1 MANVQ
6 TSYVKKLATRK
17 IVTGTVEGI
26 KLENVAIQGLTFFI
40 KTVGTAEATITQIL
54 QALKRITVSIGGQ
67 DDYNISGQA
76 LYYYNRFFLGGS
88 EVSTAVDGSAETRWL
103 SLYLPFEM
111 IRGFKPTDTLLDLR
125 PRSNGSLIQA
135 FVTMETATSANVGA
149 TSEISVYQH
158 YYNYGN
164 YERPVAFRKQMREK
178 QITVADGSSQILTID
193 YGDDFDDIARMM
205 CFVISSAGALQS
217 TPFES
222 LTLTASEGSTYNLF
236 EFTSTD
242 GYAPLWVPKKLAPHP
257 LSAQSA
263 FDDVFVFDFTK
274 TNGVGGDSH
283 LSGLLDAS
291 NFSNLTLNILPDA
304 AGTMITLLERVN
316 TKIAGDPYAT

>member
-6 TSYVKKLATRK
+6 TSYVKKLATRS
-17 IVTGTVEGI
+17 IVNGTVEGI

-40 KTVGTAEATITQIL
+40 ATTGTAEATIAQVI
-54 QALKRITVSIGGQ
+54 ASLKRITVSIGGQ
-67 DDYNISGQA
+67 DDFNISGNS
-76 LYYYNRFFLGGS
+76 LYYYNRHMMAGAEVPFQQIGGS
-88 EVSTAVDGSAETRWL
+88 EKAFV

-111 IRGFKPTDTLLDLR
+111 IKGFKPADTLLDLR
-125 PRSNGSLIQA
+125 PRANGSLIQA
-135 FVTMETATSANVGA
+135 FVSMETATSANVGS

-158 YYNYGN
+158 YYNYGQ

-178 QITVADGSSQILTID
+178 QVAVTDGSSAIVTID

-205 CFVISSAGALQS
+205 AFIVNSSGVIQA

-222 LTLTASEGSTYNLF
+222 ITLTASEGSTYNLF
-236 EFTSTD
+236 EFQDTV
-242 GYAPLWVPKKLAPHP
+242 GYAPIWVPNKLSPRP
-257 LSAQSA
+257 SSFTGA
-263 FDDVFVFDFTK
+263 FDNVFFYDFTK
-274 TNGVGGDSH
+274 TNGAGGDSH

-291 NFSNLTLNILPDA
+291 EMSNLSLNVLPDA
-304 AGTMITLLERVN
+304 TGTLIVLLERVN

>member
-6 TSYVKKLATRK
+6 TSYVKKLATRT

-40 KTVGTAEATITQIL
+40 HSTGTAEATIANL
-54 QALKRITVSIGGQ
+54 LAALKRITVSIGGQ
-67 DDYNISGQA
+67 DDFNISGQS
-76 LYYYNRFFLGGS
+76 LYYYNRQMLGGAEVPFQQAGGS
-88 EVSTAVDGSAETRWL
+88 EEAWI

-111 IRGFKPTDTLLDLR
+111 VRGFKSADTLLDLR
-125 PRSNGSLIQA
+125 PRQNGSLIQA
-135 FVTMETATSANVGA
+135 FVSMETAIQTNVGN

-158 YYNYGN
+158 YYNYGT

-178 QITVADGSSQILTID
+178 QVAVTDGSSQIVTID

-205 CFVISSAGALQS
+205 CFVIDSSGALQG

-222 LTLTASEGSTYNLF
+222 ITLTASEGSTYNLF
-236 EFTSTD
+236 EFTASD
-242 GYAPLWVPKKLAPHP
+242 GYAPIFVPKKLSPRP
-257 LSAQSA
+257 SSFTSA
-263 FDDVFVFDFTK
+263 FDSVFFFDFTK

-291 NFSNLTLNILPDA
+291 EFSNLTLNVLPDA
-304 AGTMITLLERVN
+304 TGTMYVLLERVN